1 MGQWITYGERE
12 MNFDGGEKES
22 LMEMRKEY
30 WYCGKTYVLIKQ
42 VFNLNHLFWFDGLRS
57 HIDFLDWKILFL

>member
-22 LMEMRKEY
+22 LIEMRKEY
-30 WYCGKTYVLIKQ
+30 W
-42 VFNLNHLFWFDGLRS
+42 LRVE
-57 HIDFLDWKILFL
+57 KRMC